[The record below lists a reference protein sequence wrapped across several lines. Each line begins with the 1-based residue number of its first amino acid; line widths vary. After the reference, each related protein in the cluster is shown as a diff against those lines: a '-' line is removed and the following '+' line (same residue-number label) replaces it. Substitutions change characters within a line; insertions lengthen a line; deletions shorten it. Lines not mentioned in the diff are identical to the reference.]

1 MFSLNI
7 KWLVPTP
14 TLEVVS
20 NLGVAGSV
28 LVMIGTKTVAYF
40 MGKSYDGV
48 LFAGGHFMVQEGDE
62 GCVISTKY
70 TSIIFNDILSLI
82 VVSKSGILLLSYV

>member
-1 MFSLNI
+1 MVSSYS
-7 KWLVPTP
+7 P
-14 TLEVVS
+14 TLEVMS
-20 NLGVAGSV
+20 NLGVAGSI
-28 LVMIGTKTVAYF
+28 LVMIGTKAVAYF
-40 MGKSYDGV
+40 MGKSDDGV

-82 VVSKSGILLLSYV
+82 VVSKTGILPLSYV